1 MTESRRRMAFRAGG
15 VVAVLPGIVAL
26 LIAVVGPM
34 LAPHTISE
42 PIGLPWTG
50 PEAGA
55 PLGTDFLGR
64 DALSRVL
71 HGGVTVVVLPLIATA
86 ISVTLGAVIGIVAG
100 SVHTWVDGLLM
111 RSMDTILAV
120 PAILVIL
127 VLVTGFGGGSAVL
140 VIAIVL
146 ISGPFTARL
155 ARSIAIDVSHKG
167 YVEAAVARGENTPSV
182 LYREILPNVAGP
194 LLAQAGL
201 VFSSS
206 IFLVAF
212 ASFLGFGPQPPAADW
227 ALMVAENNAGISFNP
242 WPVLVPAL
250 LIASLTIST
259 NLVADHFARRLA
271 GTGTEAVVR

>member
-50 PEAGA
+50 PEVNA

-86 ISVTLGAVIGIVAG
+86 ISVTSGALIGIVAG

-155 ARSIAIDVSHKG
+155 ARSIAIDVSRKG

-242 WPVLVPAL
+242 WPVMVPAL

-271 GTGTEAVVR
+271 GTGTKAVVR